1 MRDAL
6 LKAMV
11 DQAYLL
17 PIGPGQMLTVQVTPV
32 DVAVTNI
39 FDKNPSRKLIL
50 SIKGDDLE
58 AFRQK
63 RLTREQLVLRI
74 IDRRF

>member
-1 MRDAL
+1 M
-6 LKAMV
+6 
-11 DQAYLL
+11 
-17 PIGPGQMLTVQVTPV
+17 QVTPV
-32 DVAVTNI
+32 DVAVTNV

-63 RLTREQLVLRI
+63 TLTREQLRLRML
-74 IDRRF
+74 DRRF